1 MRNKNL
7 EIFDYITARCI
18 SENVVMGFT
27 NDEFKRMLLQAG
39 RIFGCKCDEYGNVI
53 SDSQNQEF
61 FKKWKPVKDL

>member
-39 RIFGCKCDEYGNVI
+39 RIFGYPATNSC
-53 SDSQNQEF
+53 
-61 FKKWKPVKDL
+61 